1 MFLANK
7 MHLAKGL
14 TNMCLDCKD
23 KDKDCLVIKLGK
35 CPFKEGTCSKVTIS
49 LWMYYMDENLG
60 HTPGSQLTNA
70 IASLQTSIFS

>member
-1 MFLANK
+1 MLLANK

-35 CPFKEGTCSKVTIS
+35 CPFRENTCSKVTNS
-49 LWMYYMDENLG
+49 WWMYYMDENLG
-60 HTPGSQLTNA
+60 HTPSSQLTNA
-70 IASLQTSIFS
+70 IASLQTSIYS